1 MYIKDVLVIQ
11 NGGFMHP
18 YNEAI
23 LGTSPLDIKI
33 GFHTRS
39 EGYSPLHWHEA
50 LEILYPLNGESDIFI
65 EGTPYHQK
73 NKQLLVVDSNKVHS
87 TEHKGNSAMF
97 LCIHITK
104 KSLEWYFPKI
114 QDYRVCC
121 YPDMVTDELFPVYL
135 SMCQCLKSVT
145 ELYMKNIPTFL
156 LESEGLVL
164 QVISNLILHFAND
177 SVPLSG
183 DTDKFAMNR
192 IRDII
197 GYVEAHFTEPVCLQD
212 VADLLGIG
220 KEYFCRFFKKNMGIS
235 FLNYLNQVRAAHIY
249 HDLIH
254 TDDPV
259 QVVMEKNGFTNQKL
273 FNKTFKILYGCTPSQ
288 IRKTQP
294 TQK

>member
-1 MYIKDVLVIQ
+1 
-11 NGGFMHP
+11 
-18 YNEAI
+18 
-23 LGTSPLDIKI
+23 
-33 GFHTRS
+33 
-39 EGYSPLHWHEA
+39 
-50 LEILYPLNGESDIFI
+50 
-65 EGTPYHQK
+65 
-73 NKQLLVVDSNKVHS
+73 
-87 TEHKGNSAMF
+87 
-97 LCIHITK
+97 
-104 KSLEWYFPKI
+104 
-114 QDYRVCC
+114 
-121 YPDMVTDELFPVYL
+121 MVTDELFPVYL

-145 ELYMKNIPTFL
+145 ELYMKNTPTFL